1 MNNSYICS
9 FFLQLYFKTGQV
21 AILLFQVDCKQ
32 LGTLEKKNEQ
42 LIAKP
47 FRPFYARHCGNCAD
61 GFACAI
67 EIVVKS
73 LLNFTASVR
82 CSIMKARRYF
92 LRPVSAEQDTTGHD
106 RTGQDRPGKDR
117 HGQAFH
123 LQTQHKVN
131 LITLYFHFH
140 FFQILTRRTNHVEAW
155 QTDATR
161 LD

>member
-1 MNNSYICS
+1 M
-9 FFLQLYFKTGQV
+9 
-21 AILLFQVDCKQ
+21 DCKQ
-32 LGTLEKKNEQ
+32 LGVLKKTNG
-42 LIAKP
+42 LFRKP
-47 FRPFYARHCGNCAD
+47 LGRCGNCAN

-92 LRPVSAEQDTTGHD
+92 LRPVSTEQGTTAQDRTGRN
-106 RTGQDRPGKDR
+106 RTGQDRTGRDR

-123 LQTQHKVN
+123 LQTQHKIN

-140 FFQILTRRTNHVEAW
+140 FFQILTRRNNHVEAW